1 MDTIGLGGG
10 VARLRIEVVVDTE
23 EVVVDTAEVV
33 VDTEEVA
40 KN

>member
-10 VARLRIEVVVDTE
+10 VARLRIEEVVDTEEVVVDTE
-23 EVVVDTAEVV
+23 EVVVDT
-33 VDTEEVA
+33 EEVA